1 MEVIQLSFWS
11 KLIIRYPKWVILL
24 VVLLTATFLYGCTL
38 IKVNTD
44 ITSSIPENLPVKQF
58 YNQVGELF
66 PNQDFFIIGIQH
78 DDKILNPS
86 SLEKIQN
93 LTESLFQLPEV
104 DDVLNILNA
113 QIVTGENDTLVIR
126 SVLENPLTGEEK
138 LPTNRVEI
146 LDFQKK
152 LNKSEMGDGLIS
164 EDKKASIILVSLLD
178 GYKNMGS
185 DQGNLSLEEKINQVV
200 SAFKGPEKIYFS
212 GQPVVSDLLGRY
224 MSRDFMLLFPLS
236 ILVVLLIFFFSFRS
250 LRGVLLP
257 VAVVILGVI
266 WTMGTTGFLNIP
278 FSMSTLILPMLLI
291 AVGSAYGIHVV
302 NRYYVEAAK
311 EKLIDRPTI
320 IQNCL
325 NEVGVP
331 VFLAGITTMAGFAS
345 MATSRIIATRE
356 MGFVTAYGVGLSLLL
371 SLSLIP
377 AILLLLPLPRK
388 RKTNPV
394 KNQKKRNASLFI
406 ETFQWLAVQIIRK
419 RKLIVITF
427 SILTVIALI
436 GITRLTYETNPINNF
451 KSDNPIVKAD
461 HFLNEKFD
469 GTTPMQIVVDSGK
482 VNGIKNPEVLK
493 HMDQLQNYLTTLP
506 EVGAV
511 QSIVSYVKTLNR
523 AWNQGDQEYY
533 NIPESQQVIDGLF
546 FMYIMS
552 GGEVDQSVDFDY
564 QRANM
569 VAFLKSGSTK
579 DLRKVNQSLNQYV
592 SQNIPKDIEIRA
604 TGPSILTLTVG
615 DLLVEGQIKNII
627 TSILLVLIIISLA
640 FRSLAQGVLGMLPL
654 TIASLWNFGLMG
666 WLKIPLDIGT
676 VMISSIAIGI
686 GVDYTVHFIS
696 RYQSELILVQG
707 DFQKATIGTLN
718 AVGKPV
724 FYNALG
730 VAAGFMVLAFS
741 TFRGVNNTGYLTA
754 LIMATSSIC
763 ALTFLPAFIMVF
775 QPKALLKKINIKN
788 KI

>member
-1 MEVIQLSFWS
+1 MSFWS

-24 VVLLTATFLYGCTL
+24 VVILTATFLYGCTL

-44 ITSSIPENLPVKQF
+44 ITSSIPENLPVKIF

-66 PNQDFFIIGIQH
+66 PNQDFFVIGIEH
-78 DDKILNPS
+78 DNTILNPS
-86 SLEKIQN
+86 SLKKIQD

-113 QIVTGENDTLVIR
+113 QIVTGENNALVIR
-126 SVLENPLTGEEK
+126 SVLENSLTGEEK
-138 LPTNRVEI
+138 LPTDKAGI
-146 LDFQKK
+146 LDFQMQ
-152 LNKSEMGDGLIS
+152 LNQSEMGKGLIS
-164 EDKKASIILVSLLD
+164 ENKKASIILVSLLD
-178 GYKNMGS
+178 GYKDVKNNPE
-185 DQGNLSLEEKINQVV
+185 NLSLEEKINQVV
-200 SAFKGPEKIYFS
+200 STFRGPETIHFS

-311 EKLIDRPTI
+311 EKPTDRPTI
-320 IQNCL
+320 VQNCL

-331 VFLAGITTMAGFAS
+331 VFLAGITTMAGFGS

-356 MGFVTAYGVGLSLLL
+356 MGFVTAYGVGLSLIL

-377 AILLLLPLPRK
+377 ALLLLLPLPRIK
-388 RKTNPV
+388 KTNPS
-394 KNQKKRNASLFI
+394 KNKRGITASLFT
-406 ETFQWLAVQIIRK
+406 EPFQWLALQ
-419 RKLIVITF
+419 LIHKKKKIVVVFTIFTIV
-427 SILTVIALI
+427 SLMGIA
-436 GITRLTYETNPINNF
+436 RLTYETNPINNF
-451 KSDNPIVKAD
+451 QSDNPIVKAD
-461 HFLNEKFD
+461 RFLNEKFD
-469 GTTPMQIVVDSGK
+469 GTTPMQIVIDSGQA
-482 VNGIKNPEVLK
+482 NGIKDPRVLK
-493 HMDQLQNYLTTLP
+493 QIDQLQSYLTSLP
-506 EVGAV
+506 EVGAT
-511 QSIVSYVKTLNR
+511 QSIVDYVKTLNR
-523 AWNQGDQEYY
+523 AWNQGNQEYY
-533 NIPESQQVIDGLF
+533 NIPDSQQVIDGLF

-592 SQNIPKDIEIRA
+592 NQNIPEGIEIRA

-640 FRSLAQGVLGMLPL
+640 FRSLAQGILGMLPL

-666 WLKIPLDIGT
+666 WLGIPLDIGT

-696 RYQSELILVQG
+696 RYQTELIQVEG
-707 DFQKATIGTLN
+707 DFQKATIETLD

-754 LIMATSSIC
+754 LIMATSSLC

-775 QPKALLKKINIKN
+775 QPKALLKKVNQKIK
-788 KI
+788 K